1 MVFTTFMTVLLT
13 FCTVAEANQF
23 KIVTTTAM
31 VGDIAKHVVGD
42 RGEITG
48 LMGEGV
54 DPHLYKPTAADA
66 KTILSSDIVFYSGLM
81 LEGRMSDTFMKA
93 ARMGKSVYPVTE
105 LLDEEYL
112 LEPDEMQGHWDPH
125 VWMDVSA
132 WSHAV
137 DAVATAMCEQDPEYC
152 DAYKTRAADYKI
164 ELAELHTYIE
174 KVIASIPDSSRVLIT
189 AHDAFNY
196 FGRAYGIE
204 VIGIQGLSTES
215 EAGIDDVNKLVDLLV
230 DRQVEAVFVESSV
243 SDRNVRA
250 LIEGAASR
258 GHKVV
263 IGGRLFSDAMG
274 KRGTYEGSYIGMLDH
289 NATTITR
296 ALGGKAAVGGMQ
308 DKLSKKKSDGSH

>member
-1 MVFTTFMTVLLT
+1 MTLSVVGAPA
-13 FCTVAEANQF
+13 FEV
-23 KIVTTTAM
+23 VTTTAM
-31 VGDIAKHVVGD
+31 VRDITSRVVGD
-42 RGEITG
+42 RGTVVG

-66 KTILSSDIVFYSGLM
+66 KLILSSDMVFYNGLM
-81 LEGRMSDTFMKA
+81 LEGRMTDTFMKA
-93 ARMGKSVYPVTE
+93 ARIGKTVFPVTE
-105 LLDEEYL
+105 LIEEEYL
-112 LEPDEMQGHWDPH
+112 LEPLEMEGHWDPH

-137 DAVATAMCEQDPEYC
+137 DAVAHAMCEQDPDYC
-152 DAYKTRAADYKI
+152 DAYQNRAISYKKK
-164 ELAELHTYIE
+164 LAELHTYIE
-174 KVIASIPDSSRVLIT
+174 KSIDSIPETGRILIT

-230 DRQVEAVFVESSV
+230 DRKIEAVFVESSV
-243 SDRNVRA
+243 SDRNVQA

-258 GHKVV
+258 GCEVK
-263 IGGRLFSDAMG
+263 IGGTLFSDAMG
-274 KRGTYEGSYIGMLDH
+274 ERGSYEGTYIGMLDH

-296 ALGGKAAVGGMQ
+296 ALGGKAPIRGMQ
-308 DKLSKKKSDGSH
+308 NKLAAREIDGSE